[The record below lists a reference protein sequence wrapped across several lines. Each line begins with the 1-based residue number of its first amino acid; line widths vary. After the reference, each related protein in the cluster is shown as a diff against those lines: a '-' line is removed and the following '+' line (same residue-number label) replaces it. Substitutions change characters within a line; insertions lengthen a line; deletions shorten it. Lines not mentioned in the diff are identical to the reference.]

1 MKKLYFFL
9 MVLLS
14 LVGVT
19 QAFAQEDDVTIEV
32 RIDNGHWVEWNG
44 NTNVPVARSWYSDTK
59 PAISFCSTMGGNN
72 TTDIRGNVFKGANNI
87 TPWGDDGNNLQF
99 YTSNNTYQIMVENG
113 WYIKSVEFDFNARE
127 WTLAHGNYDEG
138 SNSITIGDEDPVI
151 SSSPEDNQHVEW
163 FNVEDDKTIYFVN
176 IKAEKQ
182 STNHSYVRT
191 SNFTVVVA
199 PLGEQQQAL
208 ADLAAL
214 YKQYEDFKSKFT
226 VGDKPG
232 QYSEEA
238 VQAFLDALEDANADG
253 PDFDNTLSVEDLKA
267 LGQALVDAYE
277 AVLKTKVPMSLET
290 GYYRIYSALPFTETY
305 DDDEGAQVVDENVT
319 KYMGVKLADGKY
331 NVKWY
336 TPEDMDVEAP
346 ALWKVEQKD
355 TLFDIVNGAFEYHFA
370 DTNPFTLSEGSDSLI
385 SIEPIGTDEN
395 DITTVAFRLVSK
407 TVDGNSYFH
416 ISGHNSGKQSKHNSN
431 GNIVTW
437 YPDAAAS
444 QWVFESV
451 SEGEAKAIFE
461 AYAAIKERELML
473 MAYDTLMTASK
484 RELGKALKLDIVKM
498 TINTEQNLI
507 TSADQLSSP
516 WTESSE
522 GSLANIIDGSKTT
535 YWHSAW
541 SAGSVANHTHYLQ
554 VALTEAIDYDIA
566 MTIARRAVANDHIT
580 AWTVFGSND
589 AEAADEEWSYLAYLT
604 TPFGNNTETLNTLP
618 FSTKGNQYL
627 RFYIDGTTT
636 GRGYGHVSEF
646 QLNPAQLD
654 EEQTVTFL
662 NEAMALNNLVGV
674 YSLKDR
680 DEIQQEDF
688 NTLMDAYN
696 ALMAKFVSNEKLRK
710 ALAETK
716 GTDKLIKVGS
726 NPGEWADD
734 SQATAFQQLYGEA
747 QDYYDGGT
755 YTEEQIEDYVT
766 RLTEMKKNIL
776 NSANKIQTGKWYKIR
791 FDNEANFV
799 ANEWDLVAGKA
810 LTVETQDQG
819 TITTSQP
826 LWDKVVAV
834 AKLDSKKTYY
844 KRVDKAGTEEET
856 IVDDS
861 TTVHTVLGA
870 QPTEV
875 GSGNGIYFIDENNLS
890 NKDMALFRFVAVGDS
905 AYVLQNKATGLFLKG
920 ISNGSTVNASLH
932 PTLFDA
938 SAIGYGKNLISVR
951 TLSTGSNLYYLH
963 GQKASNALVTWNADT
978 PESASALYIEEV
990 ETVADGY
997 VGQANIMMEPG
1008 TINAICYPGELTPT
1022 TTGDAGQAW
1031 TVSGIEGNKIT
1042 LAKITDKIHAGRPF
1056 LFVNGLTSWY
1066 QENAPAEPVT
1076 FMVSTDNFAAEPQT
1090 NLPLKGTYARTGLH
1104 KGDVYC
1110 QDTRF
1115 CVATINAGDVDFDNK
1130 TVYVAGNS
1138 AYISNEPAIN
1148 HNAELEVI
1156 FDKNAEDGILAAIE
1170 AVSKAGAVYT
1180 IDGRLVSR
1188 RATINELS
1196 RFGKGL
1202 YILNGHK
1209 VIVK

>member
-19 QAFAQEDDVTIEV
+19 QAFAQEDDVTITV
-32 RIDNGHWVEWNG
+32 NMNNGQWISWNG
-44 NTNVPVARSWYSDTK
+44 VPDNAWARTWFSTTT
-59 PAISFCSTMGGNN
+59 PAISICTATGSTSAQNLVE
-72 TTDIRGNVFKGANNI
+72 DIRGKQFYAANNMS
-87 TPWGDDGNNLQF
+87 TWGDAGTDLMFFTRFGSSDAP
-99 YTSNNTYQIMVENG
+99 YEITVAKG
-113 WYIKSVEFDFNARE
+113 WYIKSVEFDFNCANNKNQE
-127 WTLAHGNYDEG
+127 DG
-138 SNSITIGDEDPVI
+138 SLQITIGEEDPVA
-151 SSSPEDNQHVEW
+151 SNATTDNQHISW
-163 FNVEDDKTIYFVN
+163 TNEDEDVYSIQFLLHRIEGTYNF
-176 IKAEKQ
+176 A
-182 STNHSYVRT
+182 RT

-199 PLGEQQQAL
+199 PLGEQKQAL
-208 ADLAAL
+208 ADLAVIYNQ
-214 YKQYEDFKSKFT
+214 YKDVEFT
-226 VGDKPG
+226 AGDKPG

-238 VQAFLDALEDANADG
+238 VQDFLDALEAANAES
-253 PDFDNTLSVEDLKA
+253 PDFDAELPVEDLQA

-290 GYYRIYSALPFTETY
+290 GYYRIKSALPFTETY
-305 DDDEGAQVVDENVT
+305 DDDEGAQVVDENIT

-437 YPDAAAS
+437 YPTAPAS

-522 GSLANIIDGSKTT
+522 GSLANIIDGNKTT

-696 ALMAKFVSNEKLRK
+696 ALMAKFVSNEKLRQV
-710 ALAETK
+710 LAETK

-747 QDYYDGGT
+747 QNYYDGGT

-861 TTVHTVLGA
+861 TTVHTVLEA
-870 QPTEV
+870 QPMEI

-951 TLSTGSNLYYLH
+951 TLSTGYNLYYLH

-1056 LFVNGLTSWY
+1056 IFVNGLTSWY

-1115 CVATINAGDVDFDNK
+1115 VVSTVDYDGIMVQNPI
-1130 TVYVAGNS
+1130 YVAGNS

-1156 FDKNAEDGILAAIE
+1156 FDKNAEDGIQAAIE

>member
-1 MKKLYFFL
+1 

-19 QAFAQEDDVTIEV
+19 QAFAQEDDVTITV
-32 RIDNGHWVEWNG
+32 AMSGGHWTEWNG
-44 NTNVPVARSWYSDTK
+44 NAGVNAYARAWFSDSNPV
-59 PAISFCSTMGGNN
+59 ISILCKQGGNKA
-72 TTDIRGNVFKGANNI
+72 TDVRGNEYSTCANNMSAWGDGANELRFF
-87 TPWGDDGNNLQF
+87 NN
-99 YTSNNTYQIMVENG
+99 YGTYEIMVDKG
-113 WYIKSVEFDFNARE
+113 WYLKSVDFDFNCQ
-127 WTLAHGNYDEG
+127 TSEG
-138 SNSITIGDEDPVI
+138 MNVTIADEDPVT
-151 SSSPEDNQHVEW
+151 SANDTDDQHVSW
-163 FNVEDDKTIYFVN
+163 TNEDEDIYSVSFVVSKVGGN
-176 IKAEKQ
+176 NGFA
-182 STNHSYVRT
+182 RT

-199 PLGEQQQAL
+199 PLAEQKQAL
-208 ADLAAL
+208 ADLAAIYNQ
-214 YKQYEDFKSKFT
+214 YKDVEFT

-238 VQAFLDALEDANADG
+238 VQDFLDALEAANAES
-253 PDFDNTLSVEDLKA
+253 PDFDAELPVEELQA
-267 LGQALVDAYE
+267 IGQALVDAYE

-336 TPEDMDVEAP
+336 TPADLEAEAP

-407 TVDGNSYFH
+407 AAGGNSYFH
-416 ISGHNSGKQSKHNSN
+416 ISGHGGGQQKVQNSS

-437 YPDAAAS
+437 YYDADAS
-444 QWVFESV
+444 HWIFEPV
-451 SEGEAKAIFE
+451 SNGEAEAIFE

-473 MAYDTLMTASK
+473 MAYDTLVTASK
-484 RELGKALKLDIVKM
+484 REIQKVLKSNN
-498 TINTEQNLI
+498 INIKSNEKLI
-507 TSADQLSSP
+507 TSGSQFSSP
-516 WTESSE
+516 YSETSE
-522 GSLANIIDGSKTT
+522 GCGKSGDWGELLDGKNGT

-541 SAGSVANHTHYLQ
+541 SGGNVDNHTHYLQ
-554 VALTEAIDYDIA
+554 IALTETIEDDIA
-566 MTIARRAVANDHIT
+566 LTFTRRPVQNDHVT
-580 AWTVFGSND
+580 LWGVYGSNN
-589 AEAADEEWSYLAYLT
+589 AEAEEWTHLVDIIAPYSS
-604 TPFGNNTETLNTLP
+604 NTETLTSMP

-646 QLNPAQLD
+646 QLNPWNY
-654 EEQTVTFL
+654 EQTVTYI
-662 NEAMALNNLVGV
+662 NEAIALNNMVIELG
-674 YSLKDR
+674 KKER
-680 DEIQQEDF
+680 EEIQQEDF
-688 NTLMDAYN
+688 NTLMNAYN

-791 FDNEANFV
+791 FDSEANFV

-834 AKLDSKKTYY
+834 AKLQSKKTYY

-861 TTVHTVLGA
+861 TTVYTVLEA
-870 QPTEV
+870 QPTEI
-875 GSGNGIYFIDENNLS
+875 GSGNNVHFIDESNLS

-951 TLSTGSNLYYLH
+951 TLSTGYNLYYLH
-963 GQKASNALVTWNADT
+963 GQKASNALVTWNAYT

-1031 TVSGIEGNKIT
+1031 TVSGIEDNKIT

-1056 LFVNGLTSWY
+1056 IFVNGLTSWY

-1110 QDTRF
+1110 QGTTF
-1115 CVATINAGDVDFDNK
+1115 VVSTVDYDGIMVQNPI
-1130 TVYVAGNS
+1130 YVAGNS

-1156 FDKNAEDGILAAIE
+1156 FDKNAEDGIQAAIE

>member
-19 QAFAQEDDVTIEV
+19 QAFAQEDDVTITV
-32 RIDNGHWVEWNG
+32 AMSGGHWTEWNG
-44 NTNVPVARSWYSDTK
+44 NAGVNAYARAWFSDSDPV
-59 PAISFCSTMGGNN
+59 ISILCKQGGNKA
-72 TTDIRGNVFKGANNI
+72 TDVRGNEYSTCANNMSAWGDGANELRFF
-87 TPWGDDGNNLQF
+87 NN
-99 YTSNNTYQIMVENG
+99 YGTYEIMVDKG
-113 WYIKSVEFDFNARE
+113 WYLKSVDFDFNCQ
-127 WTLAHGNYDEG
+127 TSEG
-138 SNSITIGDEDPVI
+138 MNVTIADEDPVT
-151 SSSPEDNQHVEW
+151 SANDTDDQHVSWTNEA
-163 FNVEDDKTIYFVN
+163 EDIYSVTFVVSKVGGN
-176 IKAEKQ
+176 NGFA
-182 STNHSYVRT
+182 RT

-199 PLGEQQQAL
+199 PLAEQKQAL

-232 QYSEEA
+232 QYDEEA

-253 PDFDNTLSVEDLKA
+253 PDFDDELPVEDLQA
-267 LGQALVDAYE
+267 LGQALKDAYE

-290 GYYRIYSALPFTETY
+290 GYYRIKSALPFTETY
-305 DDDEGAQVVDENVT
+305 DDGEGDQVVDENVT

-416 ISGHNSGKQSKHNSN
+416 ISGHKSGQQTVHNSN

-437 YPDAAAS
+437 YPTAAAS
-444 QWVFESV
+444 QWIFESV

-522 GSLANIIDGSKTT
+522 GSLANIIDGNKTT

-541 SAGSVANHTHYLQ
+541 SAGNVANHTHYLQ

-688 NTLMDAYN
+688 NTLMNAYN
-696 ALMAKFVSNEKLRK
+696 ALMAKFVSNEKLRQV
-710 ALAETK
+710 LAETK

-726 NPGEWADD
+726 NPGEWTDD
-734 SQATAFQQLYGEA
+734 SQAAAFQQLYGEA

-766 RLTEMKKNIL
+766 RLTEMKKSIL

-791 FDNEANFV
+791 FDSEANFV

-819 TITTSQP
+819 TITTSQA

-844 KRVDKAGTEEET
+844 KKMYKDVAGNDSLGT
-856 IVDDS
+856 DS
-861 TTVHTVLGA
+861 TTVYTVLEA
-870 QPTEV
+870 QPTEI
-875 GSGNGIYFIDENNLS
+875 GSGNNVHFIDENNLS

-938 SAIGYGKNLISVR
+938 SAIGYGKSLISVR
-951 TLSTGSNLYYLH
+951 TLSTGYNLYYLH
-963 GQKASNALVTWNADT
+963 GQKSGNALVTWNAYT

-1008 TINAICYPGELTPT
+1008 SINAICYPGELTPT

-1056 LFVNGLTSWY
+1056 LFVNGQTSWY
-1066 QENAPAEPVT
+1066 QKDAPAEPVT

-1110 QDTRF
+1110 QDTTF
-1115 CVATINAGDVDFDNK
+1115 VVSTVDYDGIMVQNPI
-1130 TVYVAGNS
+1130 YVAGNS

-1156 FDKNAEDGILAAIE
+1156 FDKNAEDGIQAAIE

>member
-1 MKKLYFFL
+1 M
-9 MVLLS
+9 S
-14 LVGVT
+14 G
-19 QAFAQEDDVTIEV
+19 
-32 RIDNGHWVEWNG
+32 GHWTQWNG
-44 NTNVPVARSWYSDTK
+44 NAGVNAYARAWFSDSNPV
-59 PAISFCSTMGGNN
+59 ISILCKQGGNKA
-72 TTDIRGNVFKGANNI
+72 TDVRGNEYSTCANNMSAWGDGANELRFF
-87 TPWGDDGNNLQF
+87 NN
-99 YTSNNTYQIMVENG
+99 YGTYEIMVDKG
-113 WYIKSVEFDFNARE
+113 WYLKSVDFDFNCE
-127 WTLAHGNYDEG
+127 TSQGMNV
-138 SNSITIGDEDPVI
+138 TIADEDPVT
-151 SSSPEDNQHVEW
+151 SADGTDNQHVSW
-163 FNVEDDKTIYFVN
+163 TNEDEDIYSVTFVVSKVGGN
-176 IKAEKQ
+176 NGFA
-182 STNHSYVRT
+182 RT

-199 PLGEQQQAL
+199 PLAEQKQAL
-208 ADLAAL
+208 ADLAAIYNQ
-214 YKQYEDFKSKFT
+214 YKDVEFT
-226 VGDKPG
+226 AGDKPG
-232 QYSEEA
+232 QYDEEA
-238 VQAFLDALEDANADG
+238 VQAFLDALEDANAES
-253 PDFDNTLSVEDLKA
+253 PDFDAELPVEDLQA
-267 LGQALVDAYE
+267 LGQALKDAYE

-290 GYYRIYSALPFTETY
+290 GYYRIKSALPFTETY
-305 DDDEGAQVVDENVT
+305 DDGEGDQVVDENVT

-336 TPEDMDVEAP
+336 TPEEMDVEAP

-416 ISGHNSGKQSKHNSN
+416 ISGHKSGQQTVRNSN
-431 GNIVTW
+431 GDIVTW
-437 YPDAAAS
+437 YPTAAAS
-444 QWVFESV
+444 QWIFESV

-484 RELGKALKLDIVKM
+484 RELHKVLKSNNISIKSDEK
-498 TINTEQNLI
+498 LI
-507 TSADQLSSP
+507 TSGCQFSSP
-516 WTESSE
+516 YSETSE
-522 GSLANIIDGSKTT
+522 GCGKSGDWGELLDGKNST

-541 SAGSVANHTHYLQ
+541 SGGNVENHTHYLQ
-554 VALTEAIDYDIA
+554 IALAETTEDDIALTF
-566 MTIARRAVANDHIT
+566 TRRPVSNDHVT
-580 AWTVFGSND
+580 LWGVYGSND
-589 AEAADEEWSYLAYLT
+589 AEAEDWTHLVDIIAPYSS
-604 TPFGNNTETLNTLP
+604 NTETLTSLP

-627 RFYIDGTTT
+627 RFYIDNTST

-646 QLNPAQLD
+646 QLNPWNH
-654 EEQTVTFL
+654 EQAASYI
-662 NEAMALNNLVGV
+662 NEAIALNNMVIELGK
-674 YSLKDR
+674 KDR

-696 ALMAKFVSNEKLRK
+696 ALMAKFVSNEKLRQ

-726 NPGEWADD
+726 NPGEWTDD
-734 SQATAFQQLYGEA
+734 SQAAAFQQLYGEA

-766 RLTEMKKNIL
+766 RLTEMKKSIL

-791 FDNEANFV
+791 FDSEANFV

-810 LTVETQDQG
+810 LTVNTEDQG
-819 TITTSQP
+819 TLTTSQA

-844 KRVDKAGTEEET
+844 KKMYKDVAGNDSLGT
-856 IVDDS
+856 DS
-861 TTVHTVLGA
+861 TTVYTVLEA
-870 QPTEV
+870 QPTEI
-875 GSGNGIYFIDENNLS
+875 GSGNNVHFIDENNLS

-938 SAIGYGKNLISVR
+938 SAIGYGKSLISVR
-951 TLSTGSNLYYLH
+951 TLSTGYNLYYLH
-963 GQKASNALVTWNADT
+963 GQKASNALVTWNAYT

-1056 LFVNGLTSWY
+1056 IFVNGLTSWY

-1115 CVATINAGDVDFDNK
+1115 VVSTVDYDGIMVQNPI
-1130 TVYVAGNS
+1130 YVAGNS

-1156 FDKNAEDGILAAIE
+1156 FDKNAEDGIQAAIE